1 MKPCACRVVAT
12 HDGGATW
19 SLPVFAPLSTPAD
32 HCRDSSLAADLA
44 GTFYYSYLDQTATPN
59 GLSEDLRVAVSN
71 DGGGSFSRSSA
82 AVHDAGGG
90 FNSVYKPRV
99 TADAPFKS
107 KVQRTVFVRYAQ

>member
-1 MKPCACRVVAT
+1 MNPCASRVVAT

-71 DGGGSFSRSSA
+71 DGGGRFSRSSA
-82 AVHDAGGG
+82 AGHDPAGG
-90 FNSVYKPRV
+90 FHSIDKPLIPG
-99 TADAPFKS
+99 D
-107 KVQRTVFVRYAQ
+107 VQ